1 MHVVEEHAELSEL
14 KSAVLQVISEA
25 SAVLLGGDGERLAVR
40 EIEAGKMLVVVYRE
54 LSPTDGF
61 VITAFVTR
69 RVKQL
74 FRRSQ
79 VWPPQN

>member
-79 VWPPQN
+79 LWPPQN